1 MSTPVVWGCYKL
13 VKMVAD
19 ELVEP
24 YYMHHMNSERVQRKE
39 RRVRLELT
47 RIQKKKKLFWEL
59 GSTSLPTIYMRTVS
73 SSYRVAR
80 FSTISPKVCLF

>member
-1 MSTPVVWGCYKL
+1 MSTPVVWGCNKL

-24 YYMHHMNSERVQRKE
+24 YYMHHMNSERVQGKE
-39 RRVRLELT
+39 RRRVRLELT

-73 SSYRVAR
+73 SYRVAR
-80 FSTISPKVCLF
+80 FSTISPKVWLF